1 MTSRSQRTLFPSA
14 SVAAHRPFFLLVPF
28 LLLVAGCSGS
38 DDDASSVSDPG
49 GSVVSSETTAAADD
63 FSFSVSIGEPAAIDP
78 GLAQEVEGLQVT
90 RLLFETLTTLTPD
103 LALAPGGAL
112 DWSVDDDGVTWTFN
126 LDPEATFSDG
136 RPVVADD
143 YVFGFARSA
152 DPDFAAP
159 SSYQGYPIAGW
170 AAVNEG
176 EPSGAIG
183 DEPVAGV
190 TAVDDHTLV
199 IETEEPFSLLPKVMT
214 YPIFAPIAAEYV
226 DTEDKAAAF
235 AEQPIGNGP
244 YMMAEPWDHNAA
256 IAVVRNTEYTGT
268 PGVADRIEF
277 PIYAESATAFKD
289 FQAGAIDIARSV
301 PAELVSQARADYPDT
316 FNVSSTAAL
325 AYIGFPTDVA
335 PFDDPAIRAALS
347 MAIDREAIAERVWSG
362 TQAPAT
368 GMVPPSAPG
377 ALTEPCAACV
387 YDPERAKAMF
397 DEAGGIPGN
406 SMTFY
411 DIADDG
417 QASIDPIL
425 NSWRELFG
433 IDIEV
438 QSFEFAQFL
447 EETAPGAA
455 TGPFELG
462 WVWDYPSGYSI
473 LAPLFES
480 TSGANNLGYANDDFD
495 EQMRLVREAAD
506 EDAGLAYLTEGQR
519 IVEADMPI
527 APITFLA
534 DIGVYSERL
543 SGVVVDEGA
552 AWRLELVRPA

>member
-1 MTSRSQRTLFPSA
+1 MRRHARPLFLAVS
-14 SVAAHRPFFLLVPF
+14 
-28 LLLVAGCSGS
+28 LLLIAASCAGS
-38 DDDASSVSDPG
+38 DDDASSVSDPVATAG
-49 GSVVSSETTAAADD
+49 SSETGPAEDE

-78 GLAQEVEGLQVT
+78 ALAQEIEGLQVT
-90 RLLFETLTTLTPD
+90 RLLFEPLTTLAPD

-112 DWSVDDDGVTWTFN
+112 DWSVADDGVTWTFN
-126 LDPEATFSDG
+126 LDPAATFSDG

-152 DPDFAAP
+152 DPDLAAP

-176 EPSGAIG
+176 DPSGAIG
-183 DEPVAGV
+183 DVPVAGV
-190 TAVDDHTLV
+190 TAVDDHTLT
-199 IETEEPFSLLPKVMT
+199 IETEEPFSLLPKVLT
-214 YPIFAPIAAEYV
+214 YPIFAPIAADYV

-244 YMMAEPWDHNAA
+244 YMMAEPWNHNVA
-256 IAVVRNTEYTGT
+256 IAVVRNPEYTGS
-268 PGVADRIEF
+268 PGVADRIDF

-289 FQAGAIDIARSV
+289 FQAGTLDIARGV
-301 PAELVSQARADYPDT
+301 PPELVGQARADYPDT
-316 FNVSSTAAL
+316 FNVSQIAAL
-325 AYIGFPTDVA
+325 AYMGFPTDVA
-335 PFDDPAIRAALS
+335 PFDNPDIRAALS
-347 MAIDREAIAERVWSG
+347 MAIDREAIAERVWSD
-362 TQAPAT
+362 TQSPAT
-368 GMVPPSAPG
+368 GMVPQSVPG
-377 ALTEPCAACV
+377 ALTETCSACI
-387 YDPERAKAMF
+387 YDPEGARAMF
-397 DEAGGIPGN
+397 DAAGGIPGN
-406 SMTFY
+406 SMIVY
-411 DIADDG
+411 DVSDDG
-417 QASIDPIL
+417 QASLDPIV

-473 LAPLFES
+473 LSPLFES
-480 TSGANNLGYANDDFD
+480 TSGANNLGYASDEFD
-495 EQMRLVREAAD
+495 EQIRLAREAVD
-506 EDAGLAYLTEGQR
+506 EEAGLPYLTEAQR

-527 APITFLA
+527 APITFVN
-534 DIGVYSERL
+534 DIGVYSDRVG
-543 SGVVVDEGA
+543 GVVVDEGA